1 VHLVQH
7 NLEENLLADIVDIE
21 LFELNDFVSLVHLLD
36 LNGLALGFGTN
47 RFDLGLRF
55 GWVDAVGV
63 ELFFGVL
70 WVNMRAR
77 FYLIVAE
84 IFVDVV

>member
-47 RFDLGLRF
+47 CFDLGLRF

>member
-1 VHLVQH
+1 MHLVQH
-7 NLEENLLADIVDIE
+7 NLEEHLLADIVDIE

-36 LNGLALGFGTN
+36 LNSLALCFGTN
-47 RFDLGLRF
+47 RFYLGLRF
-55 GWVDAVGV
+55 GGVDAVGV

-70 WVNMRAR
+70 WVNMCAR
-77 FYLIVAE
+77 LYLIVAE